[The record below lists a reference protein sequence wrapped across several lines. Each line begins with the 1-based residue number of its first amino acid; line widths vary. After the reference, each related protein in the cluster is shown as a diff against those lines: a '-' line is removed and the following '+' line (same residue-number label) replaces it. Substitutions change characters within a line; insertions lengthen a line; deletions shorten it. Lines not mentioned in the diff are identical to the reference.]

1 MCTNQNESSNQ
12 IGSLCLLTLFDWMVY
27 DVACG
32 TDQTNQHCS
41 LINVF
46 KWNICYYF
54 SGEVHYNQ
62 VSLSIYNR
70 KCMHGSLGFIVNNHL
85 APKVEPKV
93 IDHYNQV
100 SLSIYHSSYAL

>member
-1 MCTNQNESSNQ
+1 MCTNQNESFNQ

-32 TDQTNQHCS
+32 TDQINQHCS

-46 KWNICYYF
+46 KWNICYSF

-85 APKVEPKV
+85 VPKVEPK
-93 IDHYNQV
+93 DKG
-100 SLSIYHSSYAL
+100 SY